1 MKRAVFDAS
10 VAAKWIFNEVGSNE
24 SIALLQA
31 IELIYEPA
39 LFPIEVD
46 AIITKKARKREITLE
61 EAQIKKEQ
69 IDILPYQPIAYKEV
83 SEMAFDL
90 SLNLPITLYD
100 ATYVV
105 TAIYTNSIFY
115 SADERLVRGL
125 KTTRLSKFVASIY
138 EG

>member
-10 VAAKWIFNEVGSNE
+10 VAAKWIFNEVGSTE
-24 SIALLQA
+24 SIALLND
-31 IELIYEPA
+31 ISLIYEPT
-39 LFPIEVD
+39 LFTIEVD
-46 AIITKKARKREITLE
+46 AIITKKVRKKEITREEARKKR
-61 EAQIKKEQ
+61 EQ
-69 IDILPYQPIAYKEV
+69 INTLPYQPIAYKEV

-90 SLNLPITLYD
+90 SLTLPITLYD

-105 TAIYTNSIFY
+105 TAMYTNSIFY

-138 EG
+138 K